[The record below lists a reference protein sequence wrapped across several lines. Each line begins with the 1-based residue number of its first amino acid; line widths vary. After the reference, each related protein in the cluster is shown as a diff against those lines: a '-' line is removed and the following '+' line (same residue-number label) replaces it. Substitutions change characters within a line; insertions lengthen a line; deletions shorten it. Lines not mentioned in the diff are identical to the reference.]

1 MFAMSLSRASKLKDE
16 GNALFSR
23 RQLERAVQAYSCAL
37 RVLRQEEQAAPR
49 RMQQA
54 DEDKRDLLLFA
65 VITSNRS
72 ACYFEM
78 RDYNHSAIDASSCIE
93 YLEDLLRC
101 QHKYEHTR
109 AHVNILTPAEEQK
122 AVSMRDANQWRRT
135 RALLYQHDGDLHQ
148 AQRRLDHLEKKE
160 EKKQDDDTAAVAATV
175 FTVNIPELPSMHP
188 VSTTA
193 RAPPLQRRRL
203 IPRESI

>member
-1 MFAMSLSRASKLKDE
+1 MSLSRASKLKDE
-16 GNALFSR
+16 GNALFGR

-37 RVLRQEEQAAPR
+37 RCLRQEEKEAPK
-49 RMQQA
+49 QH
-54 DEDKRDLLLFA
+54 EKRDLLLFA

-78 RDYNHSAIDASSCIE
+78 RDFNHSAIDASSCID

-101 QHKYEHTR
+101 QHKYEHTK

-135 RALLYQHDGDLHQ
+135 RALLYQHDGDLHK
-148 AQRRLDHLEKKE
+148 AQKRLDHLEKKE
-160 EKKQDDDTAAVAATV
+160 EKKQDDATA
-175 FTVNIPELPSMHP
+175 IMPELPSMHT

-203 IPRESI
+203 IPRESF